1 MTSGGPDLFVVCKSC
16 QSEVSPYITECPYC
30 GARLRK
36 RAPKLD
42 RQGRVQEPRRRSG
55 RRRPQTA
62 PSLGRLR
69 PGEIP
74 GVRGDSRPWLSW
86 VVVVGALAAMV
97 AWRAGAF
104 DPLDIAVLG
113 KLGNEQ
119 WRIATAPWIH
129 VSTGYA
135 FVSLTAIALF
145 GTLLERRHGFL
156 SVLALLLLGGAGG
169 MLLAATVEP
178 SPYAMGANGAA
189 LALLVAWAV
198 PDMRE
203 WRRHREVE
211 GDLIGAAVFGAVLL
225 VLPAVVEEADW
236 LAGLGGV
243 VAGGVVGAALDRF
256 GPRRA

>member
-55 RRRPQTA
+55 RRRPEIP

-69 PGEIP
+69 RGEIP
-74 GVRGDSRPWLSW
+74 GVRGDTQPWLSW
-86 VVVVGALAAMV
+86 VVVAGALAAMV

-104 DPLDIAVLG
+104 DPLDVAILG
-113 KLGNEQ
+113 KVDGDT
-119 WRIATAPWIH
+119 WRIAAAPWVH

-145 GTLLERRHGFL
+145 GALLERRHGFL
-156 SVLALLLLGGAGG
+156 PVLALLALGGAGG
-169 MLLAATVEP
+169 MLLAAAVEP
-178 SPYAMGANGAA
+178 TPYAMGANGAA

-198 PDMRE
+198 PDVRE
-203 WRRHREVE
+203 WRQDGEVE
-211 GDLIGAAVFGAVLL
+211 GDLIGVAVFAAVLF
-225 VLPAVVEEADW
+225 VLPAVVDEADW
-236 LAGLGGV
+236 LAGLAGV
-243 VAGGVVGAALDRF
+243 VAGAVIGVPLERF
-256 GPRRA
+256 ARRG

>member
-42 RQGRVQEPRRRSG
+42 RQGRVQEPRRRTG
-55 RRRPQTA
+55 RGGPDAA

-69 PGEIP
+69 RGEIP

-86 VVVVGALAAMV
+86 VVVVGALVAMV

-113 KLGNEQ
+113 KLGGEQ
-119 WRIATAPWIH
+119 WRIATAPWMH

-135 FVSLTAIALF
+135 FVTLTAIALF
-145 GTLLERRHGFL
+145 GSLLERRHGFL
-156 SVLALLLLGGAGG
+156 PVLLLLILGGAGG

-178 SPYAMGANGAA
+178 SPFAMGANGAA
-189 LALLVAWAV
+189 LALVVAWAV
-198 PDMRE
+198 PDLRE
-203 WRRHREVE
+203 WRREREVE
-211 GDLIGAAVFGAVLL
+211 GDLLGAAVFGAALL
-225 VLPAVVEEADW
+225 VLPAIVDEADW
-236 LAGLGGV
+236 LAGVAGV
-243 VAGGVVGAALDRF
+243 VAGGVVGTLLDRF
-256 GPRRA
+256 GRRR